1 MEATAAVIWLT
12 LLTTVATPTSDNV
25 TEAGIDY
32 NVSSWSHIPQFTGLN
47 SKNISG

>member
-1 MEATAAVIWLT
+1 MEATAAVMWLT

-32 NVSSWSHIPQFTGLN
+32 NVSSWSPIPQFTGLN